1 MTESQPIR
9 AAALHPS
16 SAGRDAFHGGHMP
29 TGTMFMHER
38 IGSLFIDADD
48 GKYYQPKPEVA
59 LSPGTRVTFDV
70 LNVPGAPPGFYFASN
85 VKAAAAPTQALSG
98 TMVIHP
104 SMGSLFINGEDGKY
118 YRPRPDVSLTAGT
131 RVSFHVLQLADAPPG
146 FLFAGNVQALPAAT
160 ATVVAATNATSPT
173 QSAVNPPAPKT
184 AMGAWG
190 KPLPASITT
199 PSIDS
204 ATQETAV
211 VNQPAP
217 VGPALPVPNVVTPR
231 TLSNRQTLEDFQLI
245 ARKVGEI
252 NWGQNA
258 GWGPSMTV
266 TTKLRWEGEGIEL
279 YMRVLE
285 EYQDK
290 RIPGT
295 NMYYYVGTMD
305 VNFGK
310 AGFRISAH
318 SRPRAQI
325 DKSKTYTVLHV
336 EN

>member
-1 MTESQPIR
+1 
-9 AAALHPS
+9 
-16 SAGRDAFHGGHMP
+16 
-29 TGTMFMHER
+29 MFMHQR
-38 IGSLFIDADD
+38 IGSLFIDAED

-70 LNVPGAPPGFYFASN
+70 INDPGAPPGFYFASN
-85 VKAAAAPTQALSG
+85 VKPAPAASAQTLSG
-98 TMVIHP
+98 TMVVHP
-104 SMGSLFINGEDGKY
+104 TMNSLFITGEDGKY

-131 RVSFHVLQLADAPPG
+131 RVTFHVLQLADAPPG
-146 FLFAGNVQALPAAT
+146 FLFAGNVQALPSAT
-160 ATVVAATNATSPT
+160 PNVMPATNATAPT

-204 ATQETAV
+204 ATRETAV
-211 VNQPAP
+211 VKPPTP
-217 VGPALPVPNVVTPR
+217 VGPALPLPNVVTPR
-231 TLSNRQTLEDFQLI
+231 TLTERQTIEDFQVI
-245 ARKVGEI
+245 ARTVREI
-252 NWGQNA
+252 KWGQNA
-258 GWGPSMTV
+258 GWGPTVTV

-285 EYQDK
+285 EYQDQ
-290 RIPGT
+290 RIPDT
-295 NMYYYVGTMD
+295 NLYYYVGTMG

-318 SRPRAQI
+318 SRPKAQI
-325 DKSKTYTVLHV
+325 DKATTYTVLHV